1 MRVFFSIILT
11 MILVAIF
18 TNTSFAQNPIPNP
31 GFENW
36 TAGYPDQWVT
46 ADVPNVYTTI
56 TQSNIRHS
64 GNYAVKGM
72 VTNYAQVNVP
82 PLLTAGSSLIEI
94 SQNYTRLTG
103 YYQMDNKGE
112 DAMYVEV
119 FLYDTQPNLV
129 AGGIAELAATNGGY
143 QMFTVDLEYVFGNQN
158 TAAAAYIL
166 FTIGTSSTASGEDIT
181 LGSSFLVD
189 DLAFDMASS
198 VGDQRVNSTPYIFT
212 LAQNYPNPFNPSTTI
227 VFSLPSSGKTLL
239 TVYNNLGQMVE
250 RLIDEDLAEGVHQVT
265 FNASNLP
272 SGTYFYKL
280 EAGSRSTVKRMMLV
294 K

>member
-1 MRVFFSIILT
+1 MKSYLRFTL
-11 MILVAIF
+11 AIF
-18 TNTSFAQNPIPNP
+18 FTGMFALSADAQNPIPNP

-36 TAGYPDQWVT
+36 TAGYPDHWVT

-56 TQSNIRHS
+56 TRSNIRHS
-64 GNYAVKGM
+64 GNYAVKGE

-129 AGGIAELAATNGGY
+129 AGGIAELASTSGGY

-158 TAAAAYIL
+158 NAASAYIL
-166 FTIGTSSTASGEDIT
+166 FTIGISSTASGEDIT
-181 LGSSFLVD
+181 LGSSFMVD

-198 VGDQRVNSTPYIFT
+198 VEDQAGNAAPDIFF
-212 LAQNYPNPFNPSTTI
+212 LGQNYPNPFNPSTTI
-227 VFSLPSSGKTLL
+227 TFSIPVAEKVSLS
-239 TVYNNLGQMVE
+239 VYNNLGQVVKM
-250 RLIDEDLAEGVHQVT
+250 LLDETMSAGLHQVS
-265 FNASNLP
+265 FDASGLP

-280 EAGSRSTVKRMMLV
+280 EAATQSSVKRMMV
-294 K
+294 IK